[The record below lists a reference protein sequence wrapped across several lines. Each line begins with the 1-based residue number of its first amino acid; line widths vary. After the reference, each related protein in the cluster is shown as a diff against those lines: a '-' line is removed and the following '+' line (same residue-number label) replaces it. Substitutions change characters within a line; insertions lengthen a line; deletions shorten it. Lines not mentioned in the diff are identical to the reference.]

1 MQSENNTLLN
11 KSFSIHSFKNGF
23 SFCTANSIDF
33 FSHSSD
39 INEFENSIINFLDK
53 EHNNFEYLSI
63 IFFQNPSTLI
73 PSVFFDENR
82 LDDYLSYYFKKPETE
97 IIIYDDL
104 KKIDKTNIYSIPVK
118 LYRMIRKID
127 IDFNFFHYNSLLIKK
142 ILNLCSNEKF
152 SKQLFVHLHFDTMDI
167 FLVKKNKLIF
177 CNCFV
182 VKNENDFMYYLFFVI
197 EQFDLSPKEFEI
209 LFLGKIDV
217 FKSYYDIVK
226 NYHSYVTFSNEET
239 FTKKEFSKH
248 HAPYLISC
256 FN

>member
-1 MQSENNTLLN
+1 M
-11 KSFSIHSFKNGF
+11 
-23 SFCTANSIDF
+23 
-33 FSHSSD
+33 
-39 INEFENSIINFLDK
+39 
-53 EHNNFEYLSI
+53 
-63 IFFQNPSTLI
+63 
-73 PSVFFDENR
+73 
-82 LDDYLSYYFKKPETE
+82 SYYFKKPEKE

-104 KKIDKTNIYSIPVK
+104 EKIDKTNIYSIPVK

-197 EQFDLSPKEFEI
+197 EQFDLSPEDFEI

-217 FKSYYDIVK
+217 FTSYYDIVK